1 MKLRVAGIDY
11 TIANVSANEINGLLG
26 LADFNNQIIK
36 INKDTTEVTQHISI
50 VHEIIHILDKSY
62 NIKLTEEQ
70 VVYLAQ
76 AIVALVNEN
85 PEFKI

>member
-11 TIANVSANEINGLLG
+11 GIEQVSSKDLNGLLG
-26 LADFNNQIIK
+26 TADFNNQCIK
-36 INKDTTEVTQHISI
+36 INKDATETTQHIAI
-50 VHEIIHILDKSY
+50 IHEIIHVLDKSY
-62 NIKLTEEQ
+62 NIKLSEEQ

-85 PEFKI
+85 PEFKL